1 MGPAPGTAGGAGTG
15 LFPQGHDPGRA
26 VRRGWEQGV
35 VAGQLGFSSD
45 LASISIGQLL
55 RLL

>member
-1 MGPAPGTAGGAGTG
+1 MGPAPGTAEGARTG

-26 VRRGWEQGV
+26 VWRGWEQGV

-45 LASISIGQLL
+45 LASIGVGQLL
-55 RLL
+55 WLL